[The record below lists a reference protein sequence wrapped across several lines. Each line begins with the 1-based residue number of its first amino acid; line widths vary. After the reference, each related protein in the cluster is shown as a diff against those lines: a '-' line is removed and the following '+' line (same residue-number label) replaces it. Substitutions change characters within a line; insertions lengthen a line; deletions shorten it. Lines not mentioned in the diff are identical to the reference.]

1 MRVQTVLAGAA
12 IALAA
17 ATAPLV
23 SNAAELVANGGF
35 ETGSLSSWTG
45 GGSFT
50 GVQCPGPGPTVHGGN
65 CSLFDG
71 NIGSTDSLSQIVAT
85 VAGQSYD
92 YSFWLLSDGGTPNA
106 FTFSLG
112 GVTLVSLTNAPASSG
127 FTHFT
132 GSVVA
137 ASSNASLAFGFRD
150 DPGFWFLDDV
160 SLVNGAAI
168 PEPASWAL
176 MLAGFL
182 GAGVAIRSSR
192 RRAAVAA

>member
-1 MRVQTVLAGAA
+1 MRVQAVLSGAVV
-12 IALAA
+12 ALAA
-17 ATAPLV
+17 VMAPL
-23 SNAAELVANGGF
+23 SASAAELVANGGF
-35 ETGSLSSWTG
+35 ETGTLSSWTG

-50 GVQCPGPGPTVHGGN
+50 GVQCPGGANPTVHGGN

-71 NIGSTDSLSQIVAT
+71 NVGSTDTLSQIVAT

-92 YSFWLLSDGGTPNA
+92 YSFWLLSDGGTPSA

-127 FTHFT
+127 FTQFT

-137 ASSNASLAFGFRD
+137 ASSNATLAFGFRN

-168 PEPASWAL
+168 PEPGSWAL
-176 MLAGFL
+176 MIVGFL
-182 GAGVAIRSSR
+182 GAGAAIRSSR
-192 RRAAVAA
+192 RASFAV

>member
-1 MRVQTVLAGAA
+1 MRIQALMAGSAM
-12 IALAA
+12 ALVASAA
-17 ATAPLV
+17 AV
-23 SNAAELVANGGF
+23 SASAAELVTNGGF
-35 ETGSLSSWTG
+35 ETGTLSGWTG

-50 GVQCPGPGPTVHGGN
+50 GVQCPGPGPGVHGGN

-71 NIGSTDSLSQIVAT
+71 NIGSTDALSQVVAT
-85 VAGQSYD
+85 VAGQTYD
-92 YSFWLLSDGGTPNA
+92 YSFWLQSDGGTPNA

-112 GVTLVSLTNAPASSG
+112 GVTLVTLTNAPASSG

-137 ASSNASLAFGFRD
+137 ASSNASLTFGFRD

-160 SLVNGAAI
+160 SLTGAAV

-176 MLAGFL
+176 MLTGFL
-182 GAGVAIRSSR
+182 GAGAAIRANR
-192 RRAAVAA
+192 RRQAALAA

>member
-1 MRVQTVLAGAA
+1 MRIQAVLVGAA
-12 IALAA
+12 MALAA
-17 ATAPLV
+17 ATAPL
-23 SNAAELVANGGF
+23 SAAAAELVTNGGF

-50 GVQCPGPGPTVHGGN
+50 GVQCPGPGATVHGGN

-71 NIGSTDSLSQIVAT
+71 NIGSTDTLSQIVGT

-137 ASSNASLAFGFRD
+137 ASTNATLAFGFRD

-160 SLVNGAAI
+160 SLVNGAV
-168 PEPASWAL
+168 PEPSSWAL
-176 MLAGFL
+176 MLVGFL
-182 GAGVAIRSSR
+182 GAGAAIRSNR
-192 RRAAVAA
+192 RRLAATAA